1 MPADELRPFPGRP
14 RPADSETMNA
24 MFHRASQ
31 APSAAALFGDAA
43 PAGPPSL
50 DQACCCVAR
59 AVVRVVIPP
68 APGRPHETELLLCGH
83 HYRVSRDALAAAHAR
98 VEELGVRGADAS
110 AWFHDDRARAHAMAV
125 SG

>member
-1 MPADELRPFPGRP
+1 MPGDELRPFPGRP
-14 RPADSETMNA
+14 RPDDAEAMNA
-24 MFHRASQ
+24 RFHRASQ

-59 AVVRVVIPP
+59 AVVRVVMPS

-98 VEELGVRGADAS
+98 VEELGGRGADAT
-110 AWFHDDRARAHAMAV
+110 AWLHDDRARSRAMAV
-125 SG
+125 GG